1 MTIEDILRKR
11 IEDRGISI
19 AETARRSSMNAELL
33 RRSLN
38 GMRPIKS
45 TELVRLCN
53 VLELSFDDFEVGNK
67 S

>member
-1 MTIEDILRKR
+1 MTIEDVLREK

-45 TELVRLCN
+45 AELVRLCN
-53 VLELSFDDFEVGNK
+53 VLELSFDDFETGDRR
-67 S
+67 